1 MAAQRPLSRT
11 DTIAL
16 RSRAV
21 DAACCFY
28 TENYIPPM
36 HELAERI
43 AFFELV
49 LAEGAAAAVAAH
61 PKPQD
66 AVGKLVAK
74 FNVVS

>member
-1 MAAQRPLSRT
+1 MAQRPLSRT

-16 RSRAV
+16 RSRAIE
-21 DAACCFY
+21 AATCFY
-28 TENYIPPM
+28 STENVLPPL

-49 LAEGAAAAVAAH
+49 LVEGGTAAVAAH
-61 PKPQD
+61 PKPID
-66 AVGKLVAK
+66 ATKVAPK

>member
-1 MAAQRPLSRT
+1 MAQRPLSRT

-16 RSRAV
+16 RSRAIE
-21 DAACCFY
+21 AACAFY
-28 TENYIPPM
+28 SENYTPPM

-49 LAEGAAAAVAAH
+49 LMEGADAAVAEY
-61 PKPQD
+61 PKPVD
-66 AVGKLVAK
+66 AVTKLAAK

>member
-1 MAAQRPLSRT
+1 MAQRPLSRT

-16 RSRAV
+16 RSRAI
-21 DAACCFY
+21 DAATCFY
-28 TENYIPPM
+28 TENYIPPL

-49 LAEGAAAAVAAH
+49 LMDGATAAVEAH
-61 PKPQD
+61 PKPAD
-66 AVGKLVAK
+66 AIVKLAAK